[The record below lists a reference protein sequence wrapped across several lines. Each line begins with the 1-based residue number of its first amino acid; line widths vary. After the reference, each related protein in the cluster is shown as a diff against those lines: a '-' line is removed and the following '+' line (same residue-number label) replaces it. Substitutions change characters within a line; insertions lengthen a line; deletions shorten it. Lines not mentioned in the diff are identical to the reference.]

1 MAHLFFMDITS
12 KKSVNKFRK
21 IAVLEGWSFIALLF
35 IAMPVKYLLGFPL
48 LVKYV
53 GWAHGVLFVLYML
66 FMMQAYIAASWKF
79 SKLVLAFALSFV
91 PFGTFWLDKQLKREL
106 EM

>member
-1 MAHLFFMDITS
+1 MNASTQ
-12 KKSVNKFRK
+12 KVVNRFRQ
-21 IAVLEGWSFIALLF
+21 IAVLEGWSFIILLF
-35 IAMPVKYLLGFPL
+35 IAVPLKYMLGFPL
-48 LVKYV
+48 VVKYV

-66 FMMQAYIAASWKF
+66 TLVQAFVLANWKF
-79 SKLVLAFALSFV
+79 SKLILAFALSFV